1 MQQVQCAPRIRYQA
15 SASRWLLALGLLVIL
30 MQATARWPQARTVSL
45 QMTQV
50 CTAHGMVSVVLPGP
64 PAQSAPGAH
73 ECCRDCVLNTPAPPA
88 LHAIAVPPAPTWGLL
103 SSAVSTSITPPRYL
117 RHPARAP
124 PHA

>member
-1 MQQVQCAPRIRYQA
+1 MQQARRARCNA